1 MSSATRT
8 EVRGGTSR
16 PRPSRSRL
24 RLAVRL
30 FGVACLAGGLAVG
43 GYLGWQLWGT
53 GLATARAQEDLRP
66 RLERLVKEPRLVPTT
81 PKAVR
86 GARVAPPGEGV
97 AILQI
102 PRMGLDMVVVEGT
115 EVEDLKKGPGHYTDT
130 AMPWEDTGRVGIAGH
145 RTTYG
150 QPFWALNELR
160 PGDRITL
167 LTEFGRFDYR
177 VTRSVV
183 ILPHEGWV
191 LEPTKRPTLV
201 LTTCEPRF
209 SASHRLVVFAD
220 RE

>member
-8 EVRGGTSR
+8 EVRGGSPRSR
-16 PRPSRSRL
+16 PRRSRL
-24 RLAVRL
+24 RLALRL
-30 FGVACLAGGLAVG
+30 LGVACLAGALAVG
-43 GYLGWQLWGT
+43 GYLAWQLWGT
-53 GLATARAQEDLRP
+53 GLATTRAQEDLRP
-66 RLERLVKEPRLVPTT
+66 GFERLVEDPRPVPST

-86 GARVAPPGEGV
+86 GARVRLPGEAV

-102 PRMGLDMVVVEGT
+102 PRIDLDIVVVEGT
-115 EVEDLKKGPGHYTDT
+115 ETEDLKKGPGHYTETD
-130 AMPWEDTGRVGIAGH
+130 MPWEDTGRVGIAGH

-150 QPFWALNELR
+150 QPFWSLNELR

-177 VTRSVV
+177 VTRSEV
-183 ILPHEGWV
+183 ILPSEGWV
-191 LEPTKRPTLV
+191 LESTKRPTLV

-220 RE
+220 LE